1 MKNNYLNLYFNKINS
16 SLYSIDE
23 KEFSKSVKLIKKL
36 NKKNKIIF
44 VGNGGSASIA
54 NHCSTDF
61 SKFLKK
67 RSITFN
73 EPNLITCYANDYGH
87 ENWMKEALRTHADS
101 KDLLFLISSSGQS
114 KNILNCADQAK
125 KMGLKIITFSGFSR
139 SNPLRKKGNLNF
151 WLNCKNYNIVEMTH
165 HIMLLSVVDYIVGDI
180 YYSAN

>member
-61 SKFLKK
+61 SKF
-67 RSITFN
+67 
-73 EPNLITCYANDYGH
+73 
-87 ENWMKEALRTHADS
+87 
-101 KDLLFLISSSGQS
+101 
-114 KNILNCADQAK
+114 
-125 KMGLKIITFSGFSR
+125 
-139 SNPLRKKGNLNF
+139 
-151 WLNCKNYNIVEMTH
+151 
-165 HIMLLSVVDYIVGDI
+165 
-180 YYSAN
+180 

>member
-114 KNILNCADQAK
+114 KNILNWQTNFD
-125 KMGLKIITFSGFSR
+125 LKEMCLSAWNFSNSCEII
-139 SNPLRKKGNLNF
+139 
-151 WLNCKNYNIVEMTH
+151 
-165 HIMLLSVVDYIVGDI
+165 
-180 YYSAN
+180 

>member
-87 ENWMKEALRTHADS
+87 ENWMKEYA
-101 KDLLFLISSSGQS
+101 
-114 KNILNCADQAK
+114 
-125 KMGLKIITFSGFSR
+125 
-139 SNPLRKKGNLNF
+139 
-151 WLNCKNYNIVEMTH
+151 
-165 HIMLLSVVDYIVGDI
+165 
-180 YYSAN
+180 